1 MANQQQLTEAQ
12 KQALRRKRAAQQQSQ
27 QPPASSPPANA
38 APPQNRNRSVATL
51 VFLGSLLGTLIG
63 TFASLNDLSESFRL
77 VGNFFNPPTVLCVAG
92 SNTILGAG
100 LGMAADWEANYELRN
115 PELDVEINPTG
126 SVDGVRLA
134 ADDGCVDVLAM
145 SEALTT
151 DQLALLNENGVEVE
165 CAVEIGYD
173 IIAFVTDSNN
183 PLPALLERLMSNV
196 LTGRYTNW
204 DQVRGNEQTIY
215 IYARPGSGTT
225 DYVLRQFGWQL
236 GERQLPPNAN
246 YIECGSNG
254 DCLDRTL
261 STPGSLYWVSTSWMR
276 TQPSQYLR
284 VLPILR
290 GDERPI
296 NPLRDDFDIREYPDS
311 LVRPLYMYVLS
322 SEDSDEATRDRGRS
336 FLRYVR
342 GVDGQQILEE
352 PYFYTH
358 FNQPEGVELEFP
370 SGFPTEIDGP
380 RVLCRNT

>member
-1 MANQQQLTEAQ
+1 MGQEKPLTEAQ
-12 KQALRRKRAAQQQSQ
+12 KQALRRKRAQQA
-27 QPPASSPPANA
+27 PTPSSPPVAQNQA
-38 APPQNRNRSVATL
+38 QSQNRSRSVATL

-63 TFASLNDLSESFRL
+63 TFASLNDLSESFSL
-77 VGNFFNPPTVLCVAG
+77 LGNFFNPPTVMCVAG
-92 SNTILGAG
+92 SGTILGEG
-100 LGMAADWEANYELRN
+100 LGMAATWEENYEIRN
-115 PELDVEINPTG
+115 PEIDLQVNATG

-134 ADDGCVDVLAM
+134 AEGGCVDVLAM
-145 SEALTT
+145 SEALTA
-151 DQLALLNENGVEVE
+151 DQLTLLNDNGVDVE

-183 PLPALLERLMSNV
+183 SLPALLERLMGNV

-204 DQVRGNEQTIY
+204 DQVRGNDQTIY

-246 YIECGSNG
+246 YIECDSNS
-254 DCLDRTL
+254 DCLDLTL

-296 NPLRDDFDIREYPDS
+296 NPLRDDFDIREYPGS
-311 LVRPLYMYVLS
+311 LVRPLYMYVLGNS
-322 SEDSDEATRDRGRS
+322 NTDEATRDRGRN

-342 GVDGQQILEE
+342 GVDGQQILEDN
-352 PYFYTH
+352 YFYTH
-358 FNQPEGVELEFP
+358 FNQPEGVELDFP
-370 SGFPTEIDGP
+370 EGFPTEVDGP
-380 RVLCRNT
+380 RVLCRR